1 MNEFNITEIQEFQ
14 NRSLVEI
21 IFRQLE
27 GMILSARFN
36 LGSGSMK
43 ASCQLYWE

>member
-1 MNEFNITEIQEFQ
+1 MINRRFTKGRMNEFNITEIQDFQ

-27 GMILSARFN
+27 GMILS
-36 LGSGSMK
+36 GK
-43 ASCQLYWE
+43 ALLLR